1 MTDEKIVKLFEK
13 HRIFTETEVHSRYEI
28 KMEGYCKVI
37 GIEALTMLELTRKQ
51 ILPAVSAYAK
61 ELSETVIAKKTACPA
76 ASCEMEEALIEKL
89 SSLGASLFGK
99 ANTLDEAL
107 LGAKDFEEIGCC
119 AAYYHDT
126 VFAAMQELRAVADEL
141 ELNTAESYWPFPTYG
156 DLLFSI

>member
-1 MTDEKIVKLFEK
+1 MK
-13 HRIFTETEVHSRYEI
+13 S
-28 KMEGYCKVI
+28 
-37 GIEALTMLELTRKQ
+37 
-51 ILPAVSAYAK
+51 
-61 ELSETVIAKKTACPA
+61 CPR
-76 ASCEMEEALIEKL
+76 SVLLC
-89 SSLGASLFGK
+89 SGK